1 MKAKDSK
8 KRSRTDWDKLN
19 AMTYKDIDYSDIPA
33 LDAEF
38 FKKGKLRI
46 PKAKPLISIRID
58 SDVLSWFKSLG
69 SGYQTRMNAVLRM
82 YMEAQRHNKSSH
94 SEG

>member
-8 KRSRTDWDKLN
+8 KKSRTDWDKVN
-19 AMTYKDIDYSDIPA
+19 SMTDKDIDYSDISA
-33 LDAEF
+33 LDEEF

-58 SDVLSWFKSLG
+58 SDVLSWFRSQG
-69 SGYQTRMNAVLRM
+69 SGYQTRINAVLRM
-82 YMEAQRHNKSSH
+82 YMEARRQQSLH
-94 SEG
+94 SDG